1 MIIYGIN
8 PIKEFVKNTPKNIE
22 KLYYTGSRLNDIQS
36 DLKNIHTQKVSQK
49 QLNEITGNSENQG
62 IAILIR
68 KPRMFDY
75 NDLKNNIK
83 KMSNMIV
90 MLDHV
95 KDPHNLGAI
104 VRTGLFFGINSFVI
118 PNRRSA
124 SFTVGA
130 VKSST
135 GHIFQSMIYEVPNL
149 INTIKFLK
157 NNDYWIFGAD
167 IEGENLLSD
176 KFNKFKNDKI
186 VLILGSEQN
195 GLSEAMKKNCDFLL
209 SIRGN
214 KNVNSLNV
222 SVAAGILINKFI
234 SYD

>member
-1 MIIYGIN
+1 M
-8 PIKEFVKNTPKNIE
+8 
-22 KLYYTGSRLNDIQS
+22 
-36 DLKNIHTQKVSQK
+36 
-49 QLNEITGNSENQG
+49 
-62 IAILIR
+62 
-68 KPRMFDY
+68 
-75 NDLKNNIK
+75 
-83 KMSNMIV
+83 
-90 MLDHV
+90 
-95 KDPHNLGAI
+95 
-104 VRTGLFFGINSFVI
+104 
-118 PNRRSA
+118 
-124 SFTVGA
+124 
-130 VKSST
+130 KSST

>member
-1 MIIYGIN
+1 
-8 PIKEFVKNTPKNIE
+8 
-22 KLYYTGSRLNDIQS
+22 
-36 DLKNIHTQKVSQK
+36 
-49 QLNEITGNSENQG
+49 
-62 IAILIR
+62 
-68 KPRMFDY
+68 
-75 NDLKNNIK
+75 
-83 KMSNMIV
+83 
-90 MLDHV
+90 
-95 KDPHNLGAI
+95 
-104 VRTGLFFGINSFVI
+104 
-118 PNRRSA
+118 
-124 SFTVGA
+124 
-130 VKSST
+130 
-135 GHIFQSMIYEVPNL
+135 MIYEVPNL

-195 GLSEAMKKNCDFLL
+195 GLSEAMKKKIVIFYYQLEE
-209 SIRGN
+209 I